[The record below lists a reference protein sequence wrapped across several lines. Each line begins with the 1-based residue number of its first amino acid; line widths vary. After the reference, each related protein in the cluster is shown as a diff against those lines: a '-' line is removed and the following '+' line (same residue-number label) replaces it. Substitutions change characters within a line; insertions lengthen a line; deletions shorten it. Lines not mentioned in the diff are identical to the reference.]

1 MRKYLFALLVL
12 VAAGSTLLVAAFAA
26 AGGGSH
32 NISAKD
38 GLVGYQEV
46 PAVST
51 TGHGSF
57 EAKVNDDDTSFDW
70 TLSYSE
76 LEGNVLQSHI
86 HFAQRS
92 VNGGISIFLCSNL
105 GNGPVGTQLCPL
117 PPATI
122 SGTADAGDVIAGAAG
137 QGISAGQFDEIL
149 AAIRAGKAYANVHSS
164 LWTGGEIRGQL
175 NDPNDK

>member
-1 MRKYLFALLVL
+1 MRKYLLALLVL

-26 AGGGSH
+26 AGGGS
-32 NISAKD
+32 NKISAKD

-46 PAVST
+46 PAIST
-51 TGHGSF
+51 TGGGSF
-57 EAKVNDDDTSFDW
+57 EAKVASDDSSFEW
-70 TLSYSE
+70 TLSYAA
-76 LEGNVLQSHI
+76 LEGTVLQSHI
-86 HFAQRS
+86 HFGQRS

-105 GNGPVGTQLCPL
+105 GNGPAGTQACPA

-122 SGTADAGDVIAGAAG
+122 SGTADAIDVIGPAG
-137 QGISAGQFDEIL
+137 QGITAAEFDEIL

-164 LWTGGEIRGQL
+164 LWPGGEIRGQL